1 MSAPVWQARVYWEDT
16 DGGGIVYYA
25 NYLKFLERARSEWL
39 RARGLSQRAL
49 ALDPGIVFSVVALE
63 AQYLRPARLDDLLA
77 IGCEPALNGGASL
90 AFEQNI
96 WRDSIAGELLLRAT
110 VRIAC
115 LDARSLKPKRLPEVI
130 VRELRTIVAKE

>member
-1 MSAPVWQARVYWEDT
+1 LSPWVWQCRVYWEDT

-49 ALDPGIVFSVVALE
+49 ALDPGIVFSVVALQ

-96 WRDSIAGELLLRAT
+96 WRNSIAGELLLRAS

>member
-1 MSAPVWQARVYWEDT
+1 MSPWVWQSRVYWEDT

-49 ALDPGIVFSVVALE
+49 ALDPGIVFSVVALQ

-96 WRDSIAGELLLRAT
+96 WRDSIAGELLLRAS

-115 LDARSLKPKRLPEVI
+115 LDARSLKPKRLPQVI

>member
-1 MSAPVWQARVYWEDT
+1 
-16 DGGGIVYYA
+16 
-25 NYLKFLERARSEWL
+25 
-39 RARGLSQRAL
+39 
-49 ALDPGIVFSVVALE
+49 
-63 AQYLRPARLDDLLA
+63 LRPARLDDLLA